1 MNPPSALGAL
11 AEPKGLRGV
20 LRRTTNHEIRNMLS
34 ADKLKELC
42 EQRQIDT
49 EQLAGHLVRAGL
61 DRKETQV
68 AVVNWRK
75 GLFKP
80 MPRRED
86 IRRLATALSVEEND
100 LADWRSSYRFAP
112 ISARKARLV
121 TQLIVG
127 RSVKDA
133 MDILKF
139 TRKRAATMVDKVLK
153 SAVADA
159 DEQQAD
165 VDNLYVSCARVD
177 DAGVRIGTK
186 RWIPKDR
193 GRAHSIRKKACHIYI
208 TVTQI

>member
-1 MNPPSALGAL
+1 
-11 AEPKGLRGV
+11 
-20 LRRTTNHEIRNMLS
+20 MLS

-42 EQRQIDT
+42 QKQQIGVD
-49 EQLAGHLVRAGL
+49 ELASHL
-61 DRKETQV
+61 DRGGFDRQKATV
-68 AVVNWRK
+68 AVKNWQK

-80 MPRRED
+80 EPRAED
-86 IRRLATALSVEEND
+86 IRRLATALSAEVND
-100 LADWRSSYRFAP
+100 LVDWRSSYRFAP

-127 RSVKDA
+127 RKVQEA

-139 TRKRAATMVDKVLK
+139 TRKRAATMIDKVLK

-177 DAGVRIGTK
+177 DAGIRIGTK

-193 GRAHSIRKKACHIYI
+193 GRAHPIRKKACHIHI
-208 TVTQI
+208 TVTEV